1 MLRKLLLFVCALSI
15 GSLSLLSGCN
25 TMQGAG
31 QDVSRAGQKIQ
42 EEAVEHK
49 KY

>member
-1 MLRKLLLFVCALSI
+1 MLKKLTLLMCAFSI
-15 GSLSLLSGCN
+15 GTLSLLSGCN

-31 QDVSRAGQKIQ
+31 QDVAKAGQKIQ
-42 EEAVEHK
+42 EEAQEHK

>member
-1 MLRKLLLFVCALSI
+1 MLKKLSLLLCALSI
-15 GSLSLLSGCN
+15 GTLTQLGGCN

-31 QDVSRAGQKIQ
+31 QDVSKAGQKIQ
-42 EEAVEHK
+42 EEAQEHK